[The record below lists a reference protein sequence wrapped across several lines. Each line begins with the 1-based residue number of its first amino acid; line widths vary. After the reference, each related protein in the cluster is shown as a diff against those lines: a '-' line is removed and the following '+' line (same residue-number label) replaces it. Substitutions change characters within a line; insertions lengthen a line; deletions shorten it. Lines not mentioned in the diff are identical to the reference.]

1 MTGGNVTHENDE
13 ENGNKAHNKK
23 VNDQDNTK
31 IDGGNITQIIDV
43 DEGTRA
49 HNDMANGQDNIKVNG
64 GDVTLVI
71 DEGKG
76 RKAHKKT
83 FEDKFNKPKR
93 KPNNLGERKMIG
105 KAITVTQNF

>member
-1 MTGGNVTHENDE
+1 MA
-13 ENGNKAHNKK
+13 NG
-23 VNDQDNTK
+23 QDNTK
-31 IDGGNITQIIDV
+31 MNGDDV
-43 DEGTRA
+43 TLVIDEGKRIKA
-49 HNDMANGQDNIKVNG
+49 HKMTFEDMANGQDNTKVNG

-93 KPNNLGERKMIG
+93 KPNNLEERKMIG
-105 KAITVTQNF
+105 KAMEVLIVS